1 MLLILIGGVILG
13 RSSMQGTS
21 WHYVNRWELK
31 EKDEFEWE
39 EKGAKTKLSL
49 RGMKMKTV

>member
-1 MLLILIGGVILG
+1 MG

-31 EKDEFEWE
+31 EKDEFAWETKEDGKKNYKKKTE
-39 EKGAKTKLSL
+39 EKK
-49 RGMKMKTV
+49 